1 MVEGAPLLREY
12 RVKSLI
18 EGSNPSLSAN
28 QTRPRH
34 GAFCLVAAA
43 VRAYIRRAVQASREQ
58 ENAMNLGITGKT
70 ALVTASSAGMGK
82 NIAHALAAEGVNVV
96 LFARS
101 LDKLEDEAR
110 EIRRLHG
117 VQALAIAGD
126 MTVAADVLSL
136 ASTLSSQFGGP
147 DIFVLNTGR
156 APNPIR
162 ATLDEMDESRWRQA
176 YETQLWGAIHV
187 AQSVVP
193 LMLKRKS
200 HWGRVI
206 AITSASVKE
215 PMQNHCLSTVFR
227 AGVTAYMKHLASEI
241 GAHGITVNCV
251 SPALIDTS
259 HRTGGAAYS
268 AEKTETRKKLTPL
281 GRMGTQEEVT
291 GVVTFLASMQA
302 GFITGSSIQVE
313 GGMLRSLV

>member
-1 MVEGAPLLREY
+1 
-12 RVKSLI
+12 
-18 EGSNPSLSAN
+18 
-28 QTRPRH
+28 
-34 GAFCLVAAA
+34 
-43 VRAYIRRAVQASREQ
+43 
-58 ENAMNLGITGKT
+58 MNLGIAGKT
-70 ALVTASSAGMGK
+70 ALVTASSEGMGK

-101 LDKLEDEAR
+101 QDKLEAVTCDIKR
-110 EIRRLHG
+110 VYG
-117 VQALAIAGD
+117 VQALAVAGD
-126 MTVAADVLSL
+126 MTVAADVLNL
-136 ASTLSSQFGGP
+136 TATLENAFGGP

-162 ATLDEMDESRWRQA
+162 ATLDEIDASRWQQA
-176 YETQLWGAIHV
+176 WQTQLWGAIQV
-187 AQSVVP
+187 AKGVVP
-193 LMLKRKS
+193 LMLKRNH

-227 AGVTAYMKHLASEI
+227 AGVTAYMKHLASEV
-241 GAHGITVNCV
+241 GAYGITVNCV

-268 AEKTETRKKLTPL
+268 AEKTEARKRLTPL

-313 GGMLRSLV
+313 GGMVGALV